1 MRKLELVVA
10 VLATLFYQQP
20 APDNQPQKPVK
31 FAVVDQVTKKPL
43 TEFSYWLSIKVPGEI
58 GPTRA
63 AKEPDRVDV
72 KSPAGTFVVQAPAS
86 CKLELDVVSPDV
98 VVGFQH
104 NQARSFSLLASDAKR
119 EFVVGVEVGT
129 PVRGVVRD
137 AVTKKPIAG
146 ANIAPI
152 IDMHQARGPFR
163 ERAVK
168 TDADGRFEVR
178 GVNPDWG
185 ALVEHRTHKSRLIAY
200 KKRGRAAAT
209 RWWLISRWG
218 NRR

>member
-58 GPTRA
+58 GPTCA

-119 EFVVGVEVGT
+119 RI
-129 PVRGVVRD
+129 RGRGRGRD
-137 AVTKKPIAG
+137 PCTRRRSRRG
-146 ANIAPI
+146 DQEAN
-152 IDMHQARGPFR
+152 RGR
-163 ERAVK
+163 ERC
-168 TDADGRFEVR
+168 AD
-178 GVNPDWG
+178 
-185 ALVEHRTHKSRLIAY
+185 H
-200 KKRGRAAAT
+200 
-209 RWWLISRWG
+209 
-218 NRR
+218 